1 MVKKKSM
8 VRRGS
13 HGEEEVNCRVGRNDR
28 QGNDVTEYEVDREKS
43 QKEEESPR

>member
-1 MVKKKSM
+1 MVKKKSIA
-8 VRRGS
+8 VWAG
-13 HGEEEVNCRVGRNDR
+13 NDR